1 MRRQAGGVANS
12 LVSKLLLK
20 EARCED
26 LADQQYYLKG
36 VGGGL
41 MYQAGFGEELC
52 LSRDIKGRAY

>member
-26 LADQQYYLKG
+26 LADQQYYLG
-36 VGGGL
+36 SGGWL
-41 MYQAGFGEELC
+41 MYQADFGEELC

>member
-26 LADQQYYLKG
+26 LADQQYYREWG
-36 VGGGL
+36 WL
-41 MYQAGFGEELC
+41 MYQADFGEELC